1 MYRKKRIAQFL
12 LFAVFT
18 PVLVLGVSVLVTV
31 FLPTV
36 PWWAVMPVALSLWGI
51 LLWWEITMQTDSGFV
66 SKRELDL
73 LASQEKFSTLYEH
86 SPVPY
91 VTINAAGEVLTAN
104 LAAVRLFQT
113 SIDAIQ
119 GLRLFSLLQ
128 FTDTNAKSMITSK
141 LAVQVPVKD
150 VEAEVTGLS
159 GECWV
164 LLSIYSYAGGKEI
177 LVSLVDITQQK
188 IVDTAKSEF
197 VALATHQLRTPVAAM
212 RWNAELLRK
221 NMQDTLTDSANSYL
235 TKIERNILRMVDLI
249 NDFLSVSK
257 LETGTFATEF
267 TAVSLA
273 EQFDAVCDE
282 FANSIA
288 KKRIKLVREYVP
300 ADAVFST
307 DTRLFHIIVS
317 NIMSNAVKYVADE
330 ATITIGYK
338 YGAHTLTITITDTG
352 IGIPEAELDTL
363 FTKFFR
369 ASNAQAQQAE
379 GTGLG
384 LYIVKQSVEK
394 LGGTI
399 AIRSIEHDGTTLTI
413 KLPTKPK

>member
-1 MYRKKRIAQFL
+1 
-12 LFAVFT
+12 
-18 PVLVLGVSVLVTV
+18 
-31 FLPTV
+31 
-36 PWWAVMPVALSLWGI
+36 
-51 LLWWEITMQTDSGFV
+51 MQKDSGFV

-91 VTINAAGEVLTAN
+91 VTINASGEVLTAN

-113 SIDAIQ
+113 SVDAIQ
-119 GLRLFSLLQ
+119 GMALFSSLQ
-128 FTDTNAKSMITSK
+128 FSDTNAQSMITSK

-150 VEAEVTGLS
+150 VEAEVLGLS
-159 GECWV
+159 EACWV
-164 LLSIYSYAGGKEI
+164 LMSIYSYAGGKEI

-188 IVDTAKSEF
+188 IVDAAKSEF

-221 NMQDTLTDSANSYL
+221 NMQDTLTDSADTYL

-267 TAVSLA
+267 STVSLA

-282 FANSIA
+282 FASTIA
-288 KKRIKLVREYVP
+288 KKRIELVREYVP
-300 ADAVFST
+300 PGAEFNT
-307 DTRLFHIIVS
+307 DTRLFHIVIS
-317 NIMSNAVKYVADE
+317 NIISNAVKYATDE
-330 ATITIGYK
+330 ATITVRYA
-338 YGAHTLTITITDTG
+338 YDAHTLTITIADTG

-399 AIRSIEHDGTTLTI
+399 AVQSVENEGTTFTI
-413 KLPTKPK
+413 ELPTKST